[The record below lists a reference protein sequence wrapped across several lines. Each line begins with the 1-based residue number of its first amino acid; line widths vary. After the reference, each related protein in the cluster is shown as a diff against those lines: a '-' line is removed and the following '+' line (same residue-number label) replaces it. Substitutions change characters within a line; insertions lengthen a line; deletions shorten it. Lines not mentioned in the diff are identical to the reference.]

1 VKHVAYYTGC
11 LATLS
16 AKELDTSTRALAPK
30 LGLELETLESVTCC
44 GAGDIHEA
52 EPDYYLHLNA
62 RILAYAEQTGADTLM
77 TVCNVCTLNLRQAN
91 FMVQNDDALRARINV
106 NLEAAGVPPYSGAV
120 EVRHFLWMI
129 AEGEGYELLQQ
140 AAHKGLKGL
149 RVAPFYGCQILRPSK
164 LLGFEDPDRPW
175 SLEAIIE
182 ACGGEAVDYPAKIKC
197 CGFPI
202 IQAREETALAELV
215 QPIEQ
220 ALERGA
226 DAMVTPCPLC
236 HLSLDAWQSKLNDAR
251 KRERLEPLPPIPILH
266 LSQLIGVAAGLEDS
280 ELKFRRHVVSV
291 KPVLEKLA
299 T

>member
-1 VKHVAYYTGC
+1 MNTVAYYRGC
-11 LATLS
+11 LASLS

-30 LGLELETLESVTCC
+30 VGLELIDLETVTCC

-62 RILAYAEQTGADTLM
+62 RILAYAEETGSDTLM
-77 TVCNVCTLNLRQAN
+77 TVCNVCTLNLRQADLILK
-91 FMVQNDDALRARINV
+91 NDDELRERV
-106 NLEAAGVPPYSGAV
+106 NRNLDAVGVPPYSGAV
-120 EVRHFLWMI
+120 EVKHLLWMI
-129 AEGEGYELLQQ
+129 AEGDGFELLKQ

-182 ACGGEAVDYPAKIKC
+182 ACGGEPVDYPAKIKC

-202 IQAREETALAELV
+202 IQAREETALGELI

-220 ALERGA
+220 AMERGA

-236 HLSLDAWQSKLNDAR
+236 HLSLDAWQSKLEATTGR
-251 KRERLEPLPPIPILH
+251 RFQMPILH
-266 LSQLIGVAAGLEDS
+266 LSQLIGVAAGLEES
-280 ELKFRRHVVSV
+280 ELKFKRHVV
-291 KPVLEKLA
+291 PVEPALEK
-299 T
+299 TQI